1 MSTTFAP
8 PARKKTPA
16 KAPRQPE
23 RTRRSYTQQ
32 RRAARRAAADRSLR
46 ARLVKGRSLV
56 DLAVG
61 VREGGSR
68 WPFAVVFALVA
79 GVSVVA
85 LLILNTATA
94 QTSFTERQLNQ
105 ELAELTLAEQQ
116 LQQQVAA
123 KQAPSALAQKAA
135 ELGMQPGANPGN
147 LVINPDGSVTWVEPK
162 PRPVPPPP
170 APAEDPE
177 NPAAQQA
184 PADDTTQQ
192 PPAEQPAP
200 APAPEQPAPAPAPE
214 QPPAPQA
221 EQPAPQDPAQ
231 PLPPTAQP
239 EPTTGE

>member
-1 MSTTFAP
+1 MSTTFAA
-8 PARKKTPA
+8 PARKKTPVTTPA
-16 KAPRQPE
+16 RRPE
-23 RTRRSYTQQ
+23 RPRRSYTQQ

-68 WPFAVVFALVA
+68 WPFAIVFALIA

-94 QTSFTERQLNQ
+94 QTSFTERQLSQ

-123 KQAPSALAQKAA
+123 KQAPSALAQKAV

-147 LVINPDGSVTWVEPK
+147 LVINADGTVTWVEPK
-162 PRPVPPPP
+162 PRLVPPP
-170 APAEDPE
+170 APAADPE
-177 NPAAQQA
+177 NPAAQQTPADDAAQQA
-184 PADDTTQQ
+184 PADDAAQQ
-192 PPAEQPAP
+192 PPADQP
-200 APAPEQPAPAPAPE
+200 APAPEQPAPQDAVPAPT
-214 QPPAPQA
+214 
-221 EQPAPQDPAQ
+221 
-231 PLPPTAQP
+231 TAQP
-239 EPTTGE
+239 ETTGE

>member
-16 KAPRQPE
+16 EAPRQPE

-94 QTSFTERQLNQ
+94 QTSFTERQLSQ

-123 KQAPSALAQKAA
+123 KQAPSALAEKAA

-192 PPAEQPAP
+192 PPA
-200 APAPEQPAPAPAPE
+200 
-214 QPPAPQA
+214 PQA